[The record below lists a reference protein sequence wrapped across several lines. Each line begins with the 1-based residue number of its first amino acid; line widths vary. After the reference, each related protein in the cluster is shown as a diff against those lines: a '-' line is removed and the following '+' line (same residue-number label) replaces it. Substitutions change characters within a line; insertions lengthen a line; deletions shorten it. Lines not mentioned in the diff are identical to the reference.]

1 VALGIKHSDLL
12 FKMAQSPQT
21 VASTLPGPVTSPGA
35 HLPDPLG
42 SISLHTL
49 CSASSISPATVDAQT
64 KRNQTWKY
72 EGYKA
77 LSKWMASE
85 DDFFIFRRFESLNA
99 GVILWMQD
107 RIVQIEER
115 LEAIHKMIEDSPS
128 DHNLKNCSFRWDRQ
142 YQSERTKLMEELSA
156 ILHRYSES

>member
-1 VALGIKHSDLL
+1 
-12 FKMAQSPQT
+12 MAQGSQT
-21 VASTLPGPVTSPGA
+21 VTSSLPGPVTSPGA
-35 HLPDPLG
+35 HLPGPSG

-49 CSASSISPATVDAQT
+49 SSASSISQASVDAQT
-64 KRNQTWKY
+64 KRDQAWKY

-85 DDFFIFRRFESLNA
+85 DDFFVFRRFESLNA

-115 LEAIHKMIEDSPS
+115 LEEIHKMIEDSPS
-128 DHNLKNCSFRWDRQ
+128 DHNLKNCSFRWDAQ
-142 YQSERTKLMEELSA
+142 YQSERTRLMEELSA
-156 ILHRYSES
+156 ILHHYSESQI